1 MRDKIKKE
9 QLNNKGFSLIELIV
23 IMIIVVILATAVVVA
38 FVNSDTQKTKTSASL
53 VSKYLDNVLNY
64 SLTKGDAYFEIRYDS
79 ASGKYYVEDSEGHS
93 EKLASGVKVSYD
105 VENREN
111 ANNIPIDESNDTLK
125 FSFNR
130 TNGSFAPTE
139 SGDYIKNIYLKSN
152 DSTKVVHLYT
162 KTGAYEI
169 EDL

>member
-64 SLTKGDAYFEIRYDS
+64 SLTKGDAYFAIIFRLTKITILSNSHLTEPMDHLHLRNPAITSR
-79 ASGKYYVEDSEGHS
+79 KY
-93 EKLASGVKVSYD
+93 
-105 VENREN
+105 
-111 ANNIPIDESNDTLK
+111 I
-125 FSFNR
+125 
-130 TNGSFAPTE
+130 
-139 SGDYIKNIYLKSN
+139 
-152 DSTKVVHLYT
+152 
-162 KTGAYEI
+162 
-169 EDL
+169 